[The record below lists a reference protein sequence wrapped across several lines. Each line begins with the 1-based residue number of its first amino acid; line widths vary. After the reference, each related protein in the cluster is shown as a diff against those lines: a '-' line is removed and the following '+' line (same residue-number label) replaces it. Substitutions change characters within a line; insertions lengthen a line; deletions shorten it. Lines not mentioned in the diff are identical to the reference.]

1 MRVLL
6 VNDYGGTGGGTE
18 IQVGLLRDG
27 LRERGHDVRVLASS
41 ADAPHDAEYVCTG
54 AAGRLRTPLQMAN
67 PSARRAIGR
76 ALEDFRPD
84 VVHVRVFLTQL
95 SPLLLAPLRGVPALL
110 HAGWYREVCPKGT
123 KLLPDRTVCELPA
136 GIACLGEGCL
146 PPHHWAAMMV
156 QRRLHRAAHDAFD
169 RVVANSENVARLLE
183 QDGFGPA
190 TVVRNGVAPRD
201 PRPPLAGPP
210 VVAYAGRLTPEKG
223 VDDLVEAVARCGVRA
238 RLVVAGEGPEREA
251 LEALARSRGVD
262 AAFTGPLPRDDVER
276 LLDQAWV
283 QALPGRWAE
292 PFGNAAAEA
301 LMRGTALVASRTL
314 GVAEILTEGEHSRL
328 TTPADVDGL
337 AAALTSLLSDRDGA
351 ERLGAAGRDLALR
364 ELTLDRSLD
373 RIEALYGELLRERPT
388 LGGCR

>member
-6 VNDYGGTGGGTE
+6 VNDYGGAGGGAE

-41 ADAPHDAEYVCTG
+41 ADAPHEAEYVCAG

-67 PSARRAIGR
+67 PTVRRAIGR
-76 ALEDFRPD
+76 ALEEFRPE

-95 SPLLLAPLRGVPALL
+95 SPLLLAPLRAVPALL

-123 KLLPDRTVCELPA
+123 KLLPDRSVCELPA
-136 GIACLGEGCL
+136 GIACLAERCL
-146 PPHHWAAMMV
+146 PPHHWAPMMV

-169 RVVANSENVARLLE
+169 RVIANSENVARRFE
-183 QDGFGPA
+183 EDGFGPV
-190 TVVRNGVAPRD
+190 TVLRNGVARRGA
-201 PRPPLAGPP
+201 RPPLTGPP
-210 VVAYAGRLTPEKG
+210 VVAYAGRLTAEKG
-223 VDDLVEAVARCGVRA
+223 VDDLVEAVARCDVRP
-238 RLVVAGEGPEREA
+238 RLVVAGDGPERAA

-262 AAFTGPLPRDDVER
+262 ATFTGALPRDEVER
-276 LLDQAWV
+276 LLDDAWV
-283 QALPGRWAE
+283 QAMPGRWAE

-301 LMRGTALVASRTL
+301 LMRGTALVASRTT
-314 GVAEILTEGEHSRL
+314 GVAEILTDGEHARL

-337 AAALTSLLSDRDGA
+337 AAALGSLLTDRDAA
-351 ERLGAAGRDLALR
+351 ERLGAAGREVALR
-364 ELTLDRSLD
+364 ELTLERSLD
-373 RIEALYGELLRERPT
+373 RVEALYADLLRERPT